1 MGVQIIT
8 DSGCDLPQHI
18 IDELEIN
25 MLPLV
30 VTIHSH
36 EEYDRKTIQPLQLY
50 NQMREGAAPKTSQVP
65 PLLVKEAFQKCAE
78 TETPCVYI
86 TLSSGLSGTF
96 QTAELMRQEVLEE
109 YPHANISVIDSQC
122 ASLGFGLVVYQ
133 AAKAARE
140 GKNLEEVINT
150 ANYYLSHTEHIFTVD
165 DLEYL
170 LRGGRVSRTAAVM
183 GSLLKIKP
191 VLHMKEGKLYPIEKI
206 RGKKKVFG
214 RMIELMKERGT
225 SFEDQII
232 GISHAD
238 DQEAANAL
246 KEMIKAETGC
256 EQIMISMIGC
266 AIGSHAGPGTIAMF
280 FLTKPYSDA

>member
-1 MGVQIIT
+1 MDVQIIT

-18 IDELEIN
+18 IDEFNIT

-30 VTIHSH
+30 VTILDR
-36 EEYDRKTIQPLQLY
+36 EEYDRKTIQPVQLY

-65 PLLVKEAFQKCAE
+65 PLLVREAFQQYAKE
-78 TETPCVYI
+78 NTPCVYI
-86 TLSSGLSGTF
+86 TLSSGLSGTY
-96 QTAELMRQEVLEE
+96 QTAELIRQEVMEE
-109 YPHANISVIDSQC
+109 FPDAQLSVIDSQC

-133 AAKAARE
+133 AAKRAKE
-140 GKNLEEVINT
+140 GGSFDDVITTAEYCKN
-150 ANYYLSHTEHIFTVD
+150 HTEHIFTVD

-170 LRGGRVSRTAAVM
+170 LRGGRVSKTQAMM

-191 VLHMKEGKLYPIEKI
+191 VLHMKDGKLFPIEKI

-225 SFEDQII
+225 DWGDQII

-238 DQEAANAL
+238 DQEAANSL

-256 EQIMISMIGC
+256 ERIMISMIGC

-280 FLTKPYSDA
+280 FMTKPFRDA